1 MRWVTMAEQKTPP
14 QAAPVV
20 ITAAASPKP
29 MSNEARASKAG
40 TACLQRHG
48 TEFYRHIVAQRW
60 GKE

>member
-1 MRWVTMAEQKTPP
+1 MAEQKTPP